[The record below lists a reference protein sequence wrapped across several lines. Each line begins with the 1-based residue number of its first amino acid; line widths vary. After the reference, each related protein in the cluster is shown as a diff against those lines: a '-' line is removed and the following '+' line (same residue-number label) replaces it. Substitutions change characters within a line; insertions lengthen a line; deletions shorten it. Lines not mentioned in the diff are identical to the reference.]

1 MVSMPRWLKVVWHSQ
16 KGDSLQLFP
25 FFVSAVLQV
34 VLTIGRWEDGR
45 VPEINKNLNNR
56 QGQVKENQTLL
67 ISAAVWLL

>member
-1 MVSMPRWLKVVWHSQ
+1 MVSMPRWLKVCVALL

-25 FFVSAVLQV
+25 FFISAVLQI
-34 VLTIGRWEDGR
+34 VLTMGRWGDGR